1 VKLTPRFTLVFI
13 LYAAVLLLGVGLL
26 AYNTGRESL
35 RSATISELQATALE
49 KEAALNQWVEEKRTD
64 IIALADDPSTIEEV
78 SILLTASPVSPEFRQ
93 AHDRLI
99 ADVEPRLV
107 TGEFL
112 EISIL
117 HPHTGQV
124 IASTSPAEEGKFSE
138 NQPYFLNGKTGPYVQ
153 NLYYSTAQQSSAM
166 TVSSPLHTKGGKLI
180 GVLAARLDLNGMNEI
195 INRRTGLHETDD
207 AYLVNTSSL
216 FVTQPRFIDNPAVLQ
231 RGIYTEAVDRCL
243 REESGVVEAPDYRGI
258 AAFVV
263 YRWLSER
270 QLCLVVKLDETEAFH
285 SIREF
290 GRTIAAISILA
301 LLVAGAIA
309 IALAR
314 GMTHPILALQRGAA
328 RLANGQLDVRLSETS
343 RDELGELASEFNKMA
358 ESLAEQQ
365 TYIRRR
371 AEQFYNLTLDL
382 LCTINASGRFMDLN
396 PAWEHT
402 LGYTRDE
409 LRGHLLSKLV
419 HPDDIEATTSELQ
432 GVTYQN
438 AGRFESR
445 FLHKDGQYR
454 WLAWV
459 VALSPRDR
467 LLYAAA
473 RDVTQR
479 RLAEENLR
487 QKTEELERTNQELEQ
502 FAYVASHDLQEPLHL
517 VTGYVQLLGRRY
529 KGKLDPDADEFIAFA
544 MEGVN
549 RMRNLISDL
558 LAYSRISSSRS
569 TFTPVML
576 EDTLQRVTE
585 NLQADIT
592 GTRTTITHDPLP
604 SVLGDDEQMVQ
615 LLQNLIQNSIKFR
628 GIEPPR
634 IHVGVRQLEERWL
647 VYVRDNGIGIDP
659 QYTERVFVIFQ
670 RLHPLDQYPGTG
682 IGLAICRKIVERHG
696 GRIWVDSEPGKGS
709 TFYFTLQ
716 PAEVWIPGQIPAG
729 VLPPRSKDSVVDRAS
744 DLI

>member
-1 VKLTPRFTLVFI
+1 
-13 LYAAVLLLGVGLL
+13 
-26 AYNTGRESL
+26 L

-49 KEAALNQWVEEKRTD
+49 KEAALNQWVEEKLTD
-64 IIALADDPSTIEEV
+64 ISALTDDLSNIEEA
-78 SILLTASPVSPEFRQ
+78 STLLTASPVSPEFRQ

-99 ADVEPRLV
+99 ANVEPRLV
-107 TGEFL
+107 SGEFL
-112 EISIL
+112 EVSII
-117 HPHTGQV
+117 HPQTGQV
-124 IASTSPAEEGKFSE
+124 IASTSPEEEGKFSE
-138 NQPYFLNGKTGPYVQ
+138 NQPYFLNGKIGPYVQ
-153 NLYYSTAQQSSAM
+153 NLYYSIAQQSSVM
-166 TVSSPLHTKGGKLI
+166 TVSSPIRTTAGQLV
-180 GVLAARLDLNGMNEI
+180 GVLAARLDLDGMNEI

-207 AYLVNTSSL
+207 AYLVNTASL
-216 FVTQPRFIDNPAVLQ
+216 FVTQPRFIDSPAVLQ
-231 RGIYTEAVDRCL
+231 RGVYTEAVDRCL
-243 REESGVVEAPDYRGI
+243 KQESGVVEALDYRGI
-258 AAFVV
+258 PAFVV
-263 YRWLSER
+263 YRWLPDR
-270 QLCLVVKLDETEAFH
+270 QLCLVVKLDQTEAFR

-290 GRTIAAISILA
+290 GGTIAAISIIA

-328 RLANGQLDVRLSETS
+328 RFASGELDVRLSETS

-365 TYIRRR
+365 THIRRR

-382 LCTINASGRFMDLN
+382 LCTINSTGRFVDLN
-396 PAWEHT
+396 PAWEQT

-409 LRGHLLSKLV
+409 LRGHLLTKLV
-419 HPDDIEATTSELQ
+419 HPDDIDGTTYALR
-432 GVTYQN
+432 GITYQD
-438 AGRFESR
+438 AGSFESR

-487 QKTEELERTNQELEQ
+487 QKTEELEHTNQELEQ

-517 VTGYVQLLGRRY
+517 VSGYVQLLGRRY

-544 MEGVN
+544 IEGVN

-558 LAYSRISSSRS
+558 LAYSRIGSSGNK
-569 TFTPVML
+569 FMPVVL
-576 EDTLQRVTE
+576 EETLQRVTE

-592 GTRTTITHDPLP
+592 GTRAMITHDPLP
-604 SVLGDDEQMVQ
+604 SVLGDEEQMVQ
-615 LLQNLIQNSIKFR
+615 LLQNLIQNAIKFR
-628 GIEPPR
+628 STEPPR
-634 IHVGVRQLEERWL
+634 IHISVQQLEERWL
-647 VYVRDNGIGIDP
+647 FFVHDNGIGIDP

-670 RLHPLDQYPGTG
+670 RLHSVDQYPGTG

-716 PAEVWIPGQIPAG
+716 PAELWTPEQVPAD
-729 VLPPRSKDSVVDRAS
+729 VVQPRSKDSVVDRAS